1 MPDPTAL
8 IIEHDFTGHRWRYVE
23 WAMQAYREA
32 GYHCMVATD
41 PSNRDH
47 PLARRLLD
55 SPQPHTTLLFV
66 PAPAAAGDGLG
77 RIAYV
82 RFWRMFRHAFRIA
95 SAERAASLVVVPYA
109 DYFLYI
115 LPLLGSPFG
124 AVPWVGITMRAN
136 FHHSKVGVKAPR
148 RPLVNAVKTWLFRR
162 ALGTGGM
169 KTLLSID
176 PTLPQWCARAGGR
189 TQDVASI
196 ACVAYLADPC
206 PDALPADPA
215 AARARFGLGEGA
227 HLLVYGAITERKG
240 ICELVAALA
249 GRPHAPALVVA
260 GQQDAQ
266 MRAFLSEAAPALLP
280 PPLILDRF
288 ITDEEEAALF
298 CACDAVW
305 LGYKGHY
312 GMSGV
317 LVQAYRAGKP
327 VIATADGLIG
337 WFCHGRELGPV
348 LEDLSVAAI
357 GRALDQLASPARAM
371 QPAVP
376 AQGPPRAHLLAHNTL
391 SEFKQTL
398 RRAAI

>member
-41 PSNRDH
+41 PANREH
-47 PLARRLLD
+47 PLARRLLAG
-55 SPQPHTTLLFV
+55 QLPHTTLLFV
-66 PAPAAAGDGLG
+66 PAPAGAGTGAG
-77 RIAYV
+77 RVAYV

-95 SAERAASLVVVPYA
+95 SAERPASLVVVPYV
-109 DYFLYI
+109 DYFLYA

-124 AVPWVGITMRAN
+124 AVPWVGITMRAS

-148 RPLVNAVKTWLFRR
+148 QPLVNAVKTWLFRR
-162 ALGTGGM
+162 ALDTGGM

-176 PTLPQWCARAGGR
+176 PTLPQWVASASGRARA
-189 TQDVASI
+189 
-196 ACVAYLADPC
+196 VAYLADPC
-206 PDALPADPA
+206 PEAPPADPA
-215 AARARFGLGEGA
+215 AARARLGLGPGR
-227 HLLVYGAITERKG
+227 HLLVYGAISERKG
-240 ICELVAALA
+240 IRELVAALA
-249 GRPHAPALVVA
+249 AHPRAPALVVA
-260 GQQDAQ
+260 GQQDGDV
-266 MRAFLSEAAPALLP
+266 RAFLREAGRTLSP
-280 PPLILDRF
+280 PMVMLDRF
-288 ITDEEEAALF
+288 ISDEDEAALF

-337 WFCHGRELGPV
+337 WFCRGRELGPV
-348 LEDLSVAAI
+348 LDDLSAAAI
-357 GRALDQLASPARAM
+357 GRALDQLEQCEPPAA
-371 QPAVP
+371 PAIP
-376 AQGPPRAHLLAHNTL
+376 AAPPRAHLLARNTL

-398 RRAAI
+398 RRAAA

>member
-41 PSNRDH
+41 PANREH
-47 PLARRLLD
+47 PLARRLLAGQ
-55 SPQPHTTLLFV
+55 PPHTTLLFV
-66 PAPAAAGDGLG
+66 PAPAGAGAGAG
-77 RIAYV
+77 RVAYV

-95 SAERAASLVVVPYA
+95 GAERPASLVVVPYV
-109 DYFLYI
+109 DYFLYA

-124 AVPWVGITMRAN
+124 AVPWVGITMRAS

-148 RPLVNAVKTWLFRR
+148 QPLVNAVKTWLFRR
-162 ALGTGGM
+162 ALDTGGM

-176 PTLPQWCARAGGR
+176 PTLPQW
-189 TQDVASI
+189 VAS
-196 ACVAYLADPC
+196 ASGRAQAVAYLADPC
-206 PDALPADPA
+206 PEALPADPA
-215 AARARFGLGEGA
+215 AARARLGLGPGR
-227 HLLVYGAITERKG
+227 HLLVYGAISERKG
-240 ICELVAALA
+240 IRELVAALA
-249 GRPHAPALVVA
+249 AHPRAPALVVA
-260 GQQDAQ
+260 GQQDADV
-266 MRAFLSEAAPALLP
+266 RAFLREASRALSP
-280 PPLILDRF
+280 PMVILDRF
-288 ITDEEEAALF
+288 ISDEDEAALF

-337 WFCHGRELGPV
+337 WFCRGRELGPV
-348 LEDLSVAAI
+348 LDDLSPAAI
-357 GRALDQLASPARAM
+357 GRALDQLGQSAWPA
-371 QPAVP
+371 PAAP
-376 AQGPPRAHLLAHNTL
+376 AAAAPRAHLLARNTL

-398 RRAAI
+398 RRAAA